1 MEVRERERRRGGT
14 RERPEPPELP
24 DPQRIRFA
32 HRDHE
37 LRIFRWPGTAADE
50 NATTHRR
57 KPPRLLFIHGIGM
70 GHAVYDRFIATAH
83 LECEV
88 VCVDLPGFGDSP
100 EPRDPLSI
108 AGTADLLATCIRRL
122 RLGPLTPVGHSMGA
136 QVAAE
141 LAARHPNLVERVVL
155 IAPTVNRRER
165 TVGKQTLRMLQDFA
179 NNSPVVLAKGLI
191 AYIRTGPLWFVRKL
205 RPTLEHRVEDALPRI
220 LGPTLVLRGEDD
232 PVSPRD
238 WAREMTALLPDGEL
252 REIPDRGHE
261 ALIAS
266 GEPAARIMLDWL
278 ADHPVRNPKR
288 NPKRKPARSPAKNP
302 TRSPAKNPT
311 RNPAGEAQSREG
323 SSPKT
328 K

>member
-1 MEVRERERRRGGT
+1 MNEVATVRSMEARERERHRAGRARGAGI
-14 RERPEPPELP
+14 REPPKLP
-24 DPQRIRFA
+24 EPQRIRFA
-32 HRDHE
+32 HRDYE
-37 LRIFRWPGTAADE
+37 LRIFRWPGTAADK
-50 NATTHRR
+50 NATTHKR

-70 GHAVYDRFIATAH
+70 GHAVYNRFIETAH

-108 AGTADLLATCIRRL
+108 AGTADLLAVCIRRL
-122 RLGPLTPVGHSMGA
+122 HLGPLTPVGHSMGA

-179 NNSPVVLAKGLI
+179 NNSPIVLVKGLI

-205 RPTLEHRVEDALPRI
+205 HPTLEHRVEDVLPRI
-220 LGPTLVLRGEDD
+220 LDPTLVLRGEDD

-288 NPKRKPARSPAKNP
+288 NS
-302 TRSPAKNPT
+302 TRSPAKHST
-311 RNPAGEAQSREG
+311 RTLAARPQSRDG

>member
-1 MEVRERERRRGGT
+1 
-14 RERPEPPELP
+14 
-24 DPQRIRFA
+24 
-32 HRDHE
+32 
-37 LRIFRWPGTAADE
+37 
-50 NATTHRR
+50 
-57 KPPRLLFIHGIGM
+57 M

-100 EPRDPLSI
+100 EPREALSI
-108 AGTADLLATCIRRL
+108 AGTADLLAACIRRL

-141 LAARHPNLVERVVL
+141 LAARHPGLVERVVL

-165 TVGKQTLRMLQDFA
+165 TVGKQALRMLQDVG
-179 NNSPVVLAKGLI
+179 NNSPVVLMKGLI

-205 RPTLEHRVEDALPRI
+205 RPTLEHRIEDALPRI
-220 LGPTLVLRGEDD
+220 LDPTLVLRGEDD
-232 PVSPRD
+232 SVSPRD
-238 WAREMTALLPDGEL
+238 WAREMTALLPEGEL

-278 ADHPVRNPKR
+278 ADHPVRNPSQ
-288 NPKRKPARSPAKNP
+288 NPRRSPPKNP
-302 TRSPAKNPT
+302 TRSPVGK
-311 RNPAGEAQSREG
+311 AQSRDG